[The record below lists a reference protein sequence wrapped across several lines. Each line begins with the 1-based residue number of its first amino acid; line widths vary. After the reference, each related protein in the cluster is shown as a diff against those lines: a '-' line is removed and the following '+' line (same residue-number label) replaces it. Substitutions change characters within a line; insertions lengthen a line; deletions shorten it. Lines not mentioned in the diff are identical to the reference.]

1 MVKKRKQTA
10 QVDSDDSSME
20 VDAKVGRP
28 KFFFFGKDKDKRIQ
42 ILKLKNAEYQRAFR
56 RKLKDNPA
64 EHAEQRAARKVRE
77 HQRNIRRYGDWDVLI
92 DL

>member
-28 KFFFFGKDKDKRIQ
+28 KLTFFGEDKDKRI
-42 ILKLKNAEYQRAFR
+42 EYSKSRMLNTNELFN
-56 RKLKDNPA
+56 K
-64 EHAEQRAARKVRE
+64 E
-77 HQRNIRRYGDWDVLI
+77 
-92 DL
+92 